1 MECGGAS
8 ISITNQYENT
18 KEFIDYRVIT
28 QNWGNDNIKSEKT
41 IYLSG
46 ILSTLKTILTE
57 LKKDFQII
65 QLNSFFSFRWTILPL
80 IIIKLLCLNSKVII
94 TPRGEL
100 NSYALKEKKFRKN
113 FYIYLFKFFLNTKL
127 ISFLVSNSFE
137 KNEAKKIINKNK
149 INIAEDFLPNYKDFK
164 SKHKK
169 FDNKLVFISHLKK
182 TKNLDFA
189 LQVLKKLPEKIGLDV
204 YGNID
209 DGNYYDFC
217 IKTIQDLN
225 LDKRVTFHGKID
237 DENVVKTFS
246 KYKIFIFPSKTE
258 NFGYV
263 ILESMLAGTI
273 PIISRN
279 TPWTSKHKKSL
290 LALELDQ
297 DDWAKQIN
305 EILSNNDYFKS
316 LSKSSRRT
324 ANDYLIKANKSNNFI
339 KIINEY

>member
-1 MECGGAS
+1 
-8 ISITNQYENT
+8 
-18 KEFIDYRVIT
+18 
-28 QNWGNDNIKSEKT
+28 
-41 IYLSG
+41 
-46 ILSTLKTILTE
+46 
-57 LKKDFQII
+57 
-65 QLNSFFSFRWTILPL
+65 
-80 IIIKLLCLNSKVII
+80 
-94 TPRGEL
+94 
-100 NSYALKEKKFRKN
+100 
-113 FYIYLFKFFLNTKL
+113 
-127 ISFLVSNSFE
+127 
-137 KNEAKKIINKNK
+137 
-149 INIAEDFLPNYKDFK
+149 
-164 SKHKK
+164 
-169 FDNKLVFISHLKK
+169 
-182 TKNLDFA
+182 
-189 LQVLKKLPEKIGLDV
+189 KIGLDV